1 MRQTAMTVISI
12 AVLMYAGFCAFMY
25 ASQRN
30 AIYYPTP
37 EVRVPEVADMRLDS
51 DGETLK
57 IWRLANAD
65 GSSAIIYF
73 GGNAEDVSGNIP
85 QFRSIFP
92 RHDIYLV
99 NYRGYGGSTGSPSES
114 GLYKDALAVFDEIRS
129 SYSSISVIGR
139 SLGSGVATYLAA
151 ARDIDRLILV
161 TPFDSIEN
169 VAKRAMP
176 LLPVSLLLKDKFD
189 SAGRVADID
198 APVLIVTAENDEI
211 IAKRHSDAL
220 AGAFPDS
227 QVAVEVIPDTGH
239 NTIDMSPRYENV
251 LSMFLAVRDCQ

>member
-1 MRQTAMTVISI
+1 MTVISI
-12 AVLMYAGFCAFMY
+12 AVLIYVGFCAFIY

-37 EVRVPEVADMRLDS
+37 EVHVPEVADIRLDS

-57 IWRLANAD
+57 IWHLAYAD

-73 GGNAEDVSGNIP
+73 GGNAEEVSGNIP
-85 QFRSIFP
+85 QFRNIFP
-92 RHDIYLV
+92 QHNVYLV

-129 SYSSISVIGR
+129 SYTNISVIGR
-139 SLGSGVATYLAA
+139 SLGSGVATYLAT
-151 ARDIDRLILV
+151 ARDINRLILV

-169 VAKRAMP
+169 VARNAMP

-189 SAGRVADID
+189 SIGRVADID

-211 IAKRHSDAL
+211 ITKGHSDAL
-220 AGAFPDS
+220 ARAFPES
-227 QVAVEVIPDTGH
+227 QVTQEVIADTGH
-239 NTIDMSPRYENV
+239 NTIEMSPRYSSV
-251 LSMFLAVRDCQ
+251 LSMFLAARDHQ

>member
-1 MRQTAMTVISI
+1 MRHTGMTVISI
-12 AVLMYAGFCAFMY
+12 AILIYAGFCAYIY

-37 EVRVPEVADMRLDS
+37 EVHVPEVADMRLDS

-57 IWRLANAD
+57 IWRLAHGD

-85 QFRSIFP
+85 QFRNIFP
-92 RHDIYLV
+92 RHNVYLV
-99 NYRGYGGSTGSPSES
+99 NYRGYGGSTGSPTES
-114 GLYKDALAVFDEIRS
+114 GLYADALAVFDELRS
-129 SYSSISVIGR
+129 SYKDISVIGR

-169 VAKRAMP
+169 VARNAML
-176 LLPVSLLLKDKFD
+176 LLPVSLLLKDRFD
-189 SAGRVADID
+189 SVGRVADID
-198 APVLIVTAENDEI
+198 EPVLVVTAEHDEI
-211 IAKRHSDAL
+211 IKKRHSDAL
-220 AGAFPDS
+220 IRAFPDS
-227 QVAVEVIPDTGH
+227 QVTVEVIPDTGH
-239 NTIDMSPRYENV
+239 NTIDMSPRYANV
-251 LSMFLAVRDCQ
+251 LSMFLSARDRQ

>member
-1 MRQTAMTVISI
+1 MTVISI
-12 AVLMYAGFCAFMY
+12 AVLMYVGFCVFMY

-37 EVRVPEVADMRLDS
+37 EVHVPEAADMRLES

-57 IWRLANAD
+57 IWRIADAN
-65 GSSAIIYF
+65 GPNAIIYF

-85 QFRSIFP
+85 QFRNIFP
-92 RHDIYLV
+92 RHNVYLV
-99 NYRGYGGSTGSPSES
+99 NYRGYGGSTGSPSEM

-129 SYSSISVIGR
+129 RYTDISVIGR
-139 SLGSGVATYLAA
+139 SLGSGVATYLAT

-169 VAKRAMP
+169 VAKKAMP

-198 APVLIVTAENDEI
+198 APVLVVIAENDEV

-227 QVAVEVIPDTGH
+227 QVTVEVIPDTGH
-239 NTIDMSPRYENV
+239 NTIDMSPRYANV
-251 LSMFLAVRDCQ
+251 LSKFLAARARQ